1 MQELCNSTNSTIS
14 NKQSTPFTNND
25 AVQSAQINT
34 REHVQSEMNNDAV
47 QSAQINT
54 REHVQSEM
62 NSRLYNIQVSIKH
75 TLDTQ

>member
-1 MQELCNSTNSTIS
+1 MQELCNSTNSTIT

-34 REHVQSEMNNDAV
+34 REHVQSEMNS
-47 QSAQINT
+47 Q
-54 REHVQSEM
+54 
-62 NSRLYNIQVSIKH
+62 LYNIQVSIKH